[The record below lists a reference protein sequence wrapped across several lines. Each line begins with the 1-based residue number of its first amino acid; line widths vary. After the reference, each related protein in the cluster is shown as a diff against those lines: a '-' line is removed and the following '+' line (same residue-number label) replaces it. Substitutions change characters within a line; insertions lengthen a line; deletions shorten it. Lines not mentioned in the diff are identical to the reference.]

1 MALTNAQKEAVAG
14 WFAAGASLDEI
25 QKRLKA
31 EFDVHMT
38 YLDVRL
44 LVAELP
50 QPVEPEE
57 PAPATTEALAS
68 TESEGP
74 PDAEVPEMSEEA
86 PKRYDLDA
94 PDADKGESVPDVA
107 VTVDALMIP
116 GTMASGEVT
125 FSDGTK
131 GKWYVD
137 RQGRLGLG
145 DLPEGYRPSQT
156 DGVIFQQRLME
167 ALQAKGLC

>member
-1 MALTNAQKEAVAG
+1 MELNEEQKKTVAG

-25 QKRLKA
+25 QKRIRS

-50 QPVEPEE
+50 QPVEAEE
-57 PAPATTEALAS
+57 GGDGEGAAAT
-68 TESEGP
+68 
-74 PDAEVPEMSEEA
+74 PDAQNVAAAPSPSQTSAELADQGEA
-86 PKRYDLDA
+86 AA
-94 PDADKGESVPDVA
+94 PSPSQTGEVA

-116 GTMASGEVT
+116 GTIASGEVT
-125 FSDGTK
+125 FSDGTT

-137 RQGRLGLG
+137 QTGRLGLG
-145 DLPEGYRPSQT
+145 DLPEGYRPNSA
-156 DGVIFQQRLME
+156 DAAVFQSKLMS